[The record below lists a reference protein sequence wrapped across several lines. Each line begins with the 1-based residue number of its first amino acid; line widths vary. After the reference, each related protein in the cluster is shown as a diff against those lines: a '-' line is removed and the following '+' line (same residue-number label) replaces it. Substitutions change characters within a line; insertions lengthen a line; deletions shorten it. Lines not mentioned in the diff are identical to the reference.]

1 MIQAKCIQKFRNK
14 SNQIIG
20 YRLQDSQG
28 KTKDLTPQQL
38 KDAIHTN
45 QIHVLN
51 LTLTSDNRL
60 VDTKHNNTPLQKNQT
75 SVKNTASEKTQTVQK
90 IQYALLTRE
99 IIEQI
104 NKPKALKFKSNQNLN
119 SMIPKV
125 KKLGYTAQQISE
137 DFLLVESDTE
147 VLLVSNKQIQLDNTQ
162 SSKGLF
168 KKTEF
173 TSISFHNTDTSNVT
187 NMNYMFDN
195 CKAQSLDLSSFDTSN
210 VTTMTRMF
218 YECQAQSIDISSFNT
233 FNVKYMDEM
242 FAYCKAQYLDLS
254 RFNTSNVIY
263 MNGMFSE
270 CKAQSIDLSNFN
282 TSNVKRME
290 NMLNGCKAQIKTTDQ
305 SILSCMQQS

>member
-90 IQYALLTRE
+90 IQYVLLTRE

-168 KKTEF
+168 KK
-173 TSISFHNTDTSNVT
+173 
-187 NMNYMFDN
+187 
-195 CKAQSLDLSSFDTSN
+195 QSLH
-210 VTTMTRMF
+210 
-218 YECQAQSIDISSFNT
+218 Q
-233 FNVKYMDEM
+233 
-242 FAYCKAQYLDLS
+242 
-254 RFNTSNVIY
+254 
-263 MNGMFSE
+263 
-270 CKAQSIDLSNFN
+270 
-282 TSNVKRME
+282 
-290 NMLNGCKAQIKTTDQ
+290 
-305 SILSCMQQS
+305 